1 MKISIVTPTYNE
13 IENIEQIYSE
23 IKKILEN
30 IGCDY
35 EHLIIDNSSTDG
47 TIDKIKNLAK
57 QDKRLKVIINS
68 KNFGHIRSPFYG
80 LLQTTGDAT
89 ILMASDFQDPPE
101 LIKDYIKLWKE
112 GNKIVL
118 AQKNKSKE
126 NIGIFYLRKIFYRFL
141 NFISEDDL
149 TKDTTGSG
157 IFDKSVVSKLKEI
170 KDPYPYFRGLISELS
185 NDIKTIKFEQPKRQK
200 GYTKNN
206 IFTLYD
212 IGILGIVK
220 HSRKPMRLLIILG
233 FLSSIIS
240 ILIGIFYLIYKILFW
255 NTFSVGLAPIIIG
268 IFFISSIQ
276 ITLLGLLGE
285 YVGVILLHQRNM
297 PLVIESKQRPKGPF
311 C

>member
-101 LIKDYIKLWKE
+101 LIKDYIKLWRE

-118 AQKNKSKE
+118 AQKNKS
-126 NIGIFYLRKIFYRFL
+126 RKYRNFL
-141 NFISEDDL
+141 F
-149 TKDTTGSG
+149 K
-157 IFDKSVVSKLKEI
+157 
-170 KDPYPYFRGLISELS
+170 
-185 NDIKTIKFEQPKRQK
+185 
-200 GYTKNN
+200 KN
-206 IFTLYD
+206 
-212 IGILGIVK
+212 
-220 HSRKPMRLLIILG
+220 
-233 FLSSIIS
+233 FLSIS
-240 ILIGIFYLIYKILFW
+240 
-255 NTFSVGLAPIIIG
+255 
-268 IFFISSIQ
+268 
-276 ITLLGLLGE
+276 
-285 YVGVILLHQRNM
+285 
-297 PLVIESKQRPKGPF
+297 
-311 C
+311 

>member
-47 TIDKIKNLAK
+47 TIVKIKNLAK

-170 KDPYPYFRGLISELS
+170 RDPYPYFRGLISELS

-297 PLVIESKQRPKGPF
+297 PLVIEKERINF
-311 C
+311 D

>member
-13 IENIEQIYSE
+13 IENIEQIYNE
-23 IKKILEN
+23 IKRILEN

-141 NFISEDDL
+141 NFIYEDDL

-170 KDPYPYFRGLISELS
+170 RDPYPYFRGLISELS

-297 PLVIESKQRPKGPF
+297 PLVIEKERINF
-311 C
+311 D

>member
-112 GNKIVL
+112 GNKIN
-118 AQKNKSKE
+118 QK
-126 NIGIFYLRKIFYRFL
+126 KI
-141 NFISEDDL
+141 
-149 TKDTTGSG
+149 
-157 IFDKSVVSKLKEI
+157 
-170 KDPYPYFRGLISELS
+170 
-185 NDIKTIKFEQPKRQK
+185 
-200 GYTKNN
+200 
-206 IFTLYD
+206 
-212 IGILGIVK
+212 
-220 HSRKPMRLLIILG
+220 
-233 FLSSIIS
+233 
-240 ILIGIFYLIYKILFW
+240 
-255 NTFSVGLAPIIIG
+255 
-268 IFFISSIQ
+268 
-276 ITLLGLLGE
+276 
-285 YVGVILLHQRNM
+285 
-297 PLVIESKQRPKGPF
+297 
-311 C
+311 